1 MNDIVFAGRADKL
14 SLRRGNCITVFAPDG
29 QAGAVVCTAA
39 DNQGGNGV
47 LVCIEQ
53 PLMPLPEKPIILEG
67 AEDLRNAVI
76 QAVKYFPSGGA
87 VTAALGELIVA
98 FIKSE
103 NGVTEQPVVKTL
115 KSEIEKNFTD
125 AGFSVEVAI
134 SKLPLNYDYVRKL
147 FKREVGI
154 SPHEYLVSLKMKL
167 AKDLILSGMTNRYSE
182 YTVSQIAEACGFAEP
197 LYFSRV
203 FKKYYGVSPS
213 NFITKL

>member
-1 MNDIVFAGRADKL
+1 MNDIIFAGRADEFTP
-14 SLRRGNCITVFAPDG
+14 RRGHCISVFAPDKET
-29 QAGAVVCTAA
+29 GAVVCASYEKP
-39 DNQGGNGV
+39 DGNGD

-53 PLMPLPEKPIILEG
+53 PLMPLPEKPIILED
-67 AEDLRNAVI
+67 AEDLRYAVS
-76 QAVKYFPSGGA
+76 QAEKYFPSGGA

-98 FIKSE
+98 FIKTV
-103 NGVTEQPVVKTL
+103 NGVSEQPVVRTL
-115 KSEIEKNFTD
+115 KAEIEKNFTD

-167 AKDLILSGMTNRYSE
+167 AKDIILSGVTNRYSE
-182 YTVSQIAEACGFAEP
+182 YTVSQIAEACGYAEP

-203 FKKYYGVSPS
+203 FKKYYGVSPA
-213 NFITKL
+213 NFTAKQ